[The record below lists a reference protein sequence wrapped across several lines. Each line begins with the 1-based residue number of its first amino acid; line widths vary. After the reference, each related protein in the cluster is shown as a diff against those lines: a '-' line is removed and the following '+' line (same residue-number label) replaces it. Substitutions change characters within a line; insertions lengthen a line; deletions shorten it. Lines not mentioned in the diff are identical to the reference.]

1 MAVDPVT
8 TAASNPW
15 ANAAATTK
23 DADKAG
29 LNYDSFLKL
38 LIAQMKNQ
46 DPTDPMD
53 ASEQMSQLASF
64 SQVEQTIQTNAHLRS
79 MLQAEALTRA
89 GDLFE
94 LLSCASRD
102 CLLDAPRELLDV
114 GLSCARRGTA
124 VRFDRRVE
132 NVLDLVRRQLV
143 DEPAARRDLR
153 DHAAER
159 EGDLELRQ
167 RLERARH
174 DERRRLGV
182 LDDHPLIGRVV
193 HVEVVVLDPERA
205 RYGPRSRAGDDR
217 CADRACRAR

>member
-64 SQVEQTIQTNAHLRS
+64 SQVEQSVQMNS
-79 MLQAEALTRA
+79 K
-89 GDLFE
+89 
-94 LLSCASRD
+94 
-102 CLLDAPRELLDV
+102 
-114 GLSCARRGTA
+114 
-124 VRFDRRVE
+124 
-132 NVLDLVRRQLV
+132 
-143 DEPAARRDLR
+143 
-153 DHAAER
+153 
-159 EGDLELRQ
+159 
-167 RLERARH
+167 
-174 DERRRLGV
+174 
-182 LDDHPLIGRVV
+182 LDDLLKTSALSQAGGLVGREIVSADGETTGTVKEVRLVSDGVV
-193 HVEVVVLDPERA
+193 AVLESGEEITVGDGVVVR
-205 RYGPRSRAGDDR
+205 
-217 CADRACRAR
+217 